1 MGVNI
6 FRLAGALTVMA
17 AIIWV
22 IALRAERDAA
32 LAGVQELTIKA
43 ETQAQVIMAL
53 QNEKKAAD
61 AALNEWKAKNEQIA
75 RDLAAARKATVKA
88 ALADNSFNAWGAA
101 ALPGAIANERLLQ
114 NQICSD
120 PATAN

>member
-6 FRLAGALTVMA
+6 FRLLGALAVMA
-17 AIIWV
+17 VIIWV

-32 LAGVQELTIKA
+32 LAEAQELAIKA
-43 ETQAQVIMAL
+43 ETQAQTIMAL

-61 AALNEWKAKNEQIA
+61 AALTEWKARNEQIA

-101 ALPGAIANERLLQ
+101 ALPDAVFAERLLQ
-114 NQICSD
+114 SQICSD
-120 PATAN
+120 PASAN